1 MKHRRSIRNVV
12 AAAAAATLAGL
23 AGALATA
30 PALAQPSSPT
40 WPDWVLNPPA
50 GPELVGTDCVTASGN
65 FAIDR
70 QEVTAR
76 ARLALAQQVEVR
88 IEAMDET
95 HAQRASEGKV
105 ERLAVSFKSASRQ
118 LVNTTLQG
126 SRLVRT
132 EAVSQREGN
141 YLCGMVVL
149 ERQRSERLASDVIR
163 SAGAKMDD
171 DTETLLLARFRQ
183 VAAARS
189 TPVAAKP

>member
-12 AAAAAATLAGL
+12 AAAAAASLAGL
-23 AGALATA
+23 ACA
-30 PALAQPSSPT
+30 PLLAQPSSPA
-40 WPDWVLNPPA
+40 WPDWVLNPPS

-118 LVNTTLQG
+118 LVSTTLQG

>member
-1 MKHRRSIRNVV
+1 M
-12 AAAAAATLAGL
+12 
-23 AGALATA
+23 
-30 PALAQPSSPT
+30 
-40 WPDWVLNPPA
+40 LNPPA

-118 LVNTTLQG
+118 LVATTLQG

-189 TPVAAKP
+189 APVAAKP